1 MALFRCAAL
10 ALSTLPLGISPALA
24 LIAPG
29 PAVAQPLA
37 CSGTVLQLQVQ
48 QQGSAAFD
56 RFRFNL
62 GLEAEAPTKAAALD
76 QLNARLAAV
85 RKAVTPLSSGKL
97 TIPAPSTYR
106 SGGGSSGP
114 VREQANTSVAGEVS
128 KANYNA
134 LIQAAGRLP
143 GVTLRGFTAVAA
155 GGTEAELQSRL
166 LRLALAEGKRK
177 AQTTAD
183 ALGLRRVQ
191 LLRIDQR
198 GGGPIRPM
206 PYAMATA
213 RSFNP
218 DEAPEPESSVSLA
231 LDYCLS

>member
-1 MALFRCAAL
+1 MVALRFAAV
-10 ALSTLPLGISPALA
+10 ALSALPL
-24 LIAPG
+24 
-29 PAVAQPLA
+29 AVPVQAQPLS
-37 CSGTVLQLQVQ
+37 CNGTLLQLQVQ

-62 GLEAEAPTKAAALD
+62 GLQADAPTKAAALD

-85 RKAVTPLSSGKL
+85 RKAVAPLANGKL

-114 VREQANTSVAGEVS
+114 MREQASTSVAGEVS
-128 KANYNA
+128 KANYNS
-134 LIQAAGRLP
+134 LIQLAGRLP
-143 GVTLRGFTAVAA
+143 GVTLRGFTAMAA
-155 GGTEAELQSRL
+155 GGTEAELQTRL
-166 LRLALAEGKRK
+166 LREALAEGKRQ
-177 AQTTAD
+177 AQTTAE

-198 GGGPIRPM
+198 GGGAIRPL
-206 PYAMATA
+206 PYAMAAA

-218 DEAPEPESSVSLA
+218 DEARAPESSMSLA
-231 LDYCLS
+231 LDYCLT

>member
-1 MALFRCAAL
+1 MTTLRSAAV
-10 ALSTLPLGISPALA
+10 ALSLLPLCIGPALA
-24 LIAPG
+24 LVAPG
-29 PAVAQPLA
+29 ASRAQPSP
-37 CSGTVLQLQVQ
+37 CNGTLLQLQVQ
-48 QQGSAAFD
+48 QQGTASVD

-76 QLNARLAAV
+76 QLNARLAAA
-85 RKAVTPLSSGKL
+85 RKAVTPLALGKL

-106 SGGGSSGP
+106 SAGL
-114 VREQANTSVAGEVS
+114 VREQASTSVSGEVS

-143 GVTLRGFTAVAA
+143 GVTLRGFTAEAA
-155 GGTEAELQSRL
+155 SGSAAQLQTRL
-166 LRLALAEGKRK
+166 LREALAEGQRQ

-206 PYAMATA
+206 PYAMAA
-213 RSFNP
+213 RKGFNP
-218 DEAPEPESSVSLA
+218 DEARQPEGSMILD

>member
-1 MALFRCAAL
+1 MALLRCAAL
-10 ALSTLPLGISPALA
+10 AFSTLPLGLSPALA

-29 PAVAQPLA
+29 PVAAQPLA
-37 CSGTVLQLQVQ
+37 CNGTLLHLQVQ

-56 RFRFNL
+56 RFRFNR
-62 GLEAEAPTKAAALD
+62 GLQAEAPTKAAALD

-85 RKAVTPLSSGKL
+85 RKAVAPLANGKL

-114 VREQANTSVAGEVS
+114 VREQASTSVAGEVS
-128 KANYNA
+128 KANYNT
-134 LIQAAGRLP
+134 LIQSAARLP
-143 GVTLRGFTAVAA
+143 GVTLRGFTAMAA
-155 GGTEAELQSRL
+155 GGTEAELQTRL
-166 LRLALAEGKRK
+166 LREALAEGKRQ

-198 GGGPIRPM
+198 SGGAIRPL
-206 PYAMATA
+206 PYAMAAA

-218 DEAPEPESSVSLA
+218 DEARAPESSVSLA
-231 LDYCLS
+231 LDYCLT